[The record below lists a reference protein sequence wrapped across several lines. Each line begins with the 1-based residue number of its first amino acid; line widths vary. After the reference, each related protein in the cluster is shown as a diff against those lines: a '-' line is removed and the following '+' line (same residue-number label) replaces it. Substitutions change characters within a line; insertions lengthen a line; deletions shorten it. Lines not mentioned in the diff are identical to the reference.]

1 MHIPRRLNQT
11 LVSTSAFEVEAYLV
25 ETDEYSI
32 ARSTNGMVGVTWN
45 RSETRPHGFPHSYSH
60 QQWFIL
66 PEPLAGVV
74 EASSA
79 LFESEAEQGEG
90 GDC

>member
-11 LVSTSAFEVEAYLV
+11 LGSTSAFEVEAYLV

-45 RSETRPHGFPHSYSH
+45 RSETRPHGSPHSLGH
-60 QQWFIL
+60 QLWFIL
-66 PEPLAGVV
+66 PEPLARVV
-74 EASSA
+74 EASSG
-79 LFESEAEQGEG
+79 LFESEAELGEG